1 LIFFAFNILDND
13 KLYILDFY
21 NHFVNKED
29 KEDKTFEVYDFKSMK
44 KKVYRLEE
52 VEEDVYLEDMPLGP
66 RLKTVIFEDSK
77 NDNGLKETKIELR
90 FTSNDFEF
98 VSLNPVEYEVNLAIS
113 KWTIDHSKEYV
124 VLRYEAIYYKDHV
137 DVSLYCVNTDEY
149 NMAII
154 MSDYDE
160 PF

>member
-1 LIFFAFNILDND
+1 MIFFAFNILDND

-113 KWTIDHSKEYV
+113 K
-124 VLRYEAIYYKDHV
+124 
-137 DVSLYCVNTDEY
+137 
-149 NMAII
+149 
-154 MSDYDE
+154 
-160 PF
+160 